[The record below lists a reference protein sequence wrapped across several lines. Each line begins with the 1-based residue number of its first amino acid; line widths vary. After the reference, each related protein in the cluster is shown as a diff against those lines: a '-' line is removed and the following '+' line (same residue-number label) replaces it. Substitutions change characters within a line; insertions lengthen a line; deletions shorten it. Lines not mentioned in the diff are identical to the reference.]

1 MQDKS
6 YAIAIVVV
14 LGICCLGA
22 YVAISGYLNSNPS
35 ALTFGTPILQA
46 TSIAINLP
54 TDTPAP
60 PTPAVVQTTRP
71 TSAPVPSPLGAFQTI
86 TAATTIVIPS
96 ALPTPAI
103 RTATPA
109 ASVPAAPSCAGFSFC
124 WKYGAPDAILGPTG
138 NECPRNYIWGLV
150 TDATGKGLPNVRIRH
165 QAPNGEYGETMTKD
179 RPDVPG
185 KYDILA
191 PSGTFVIWIVSGGA
205 QLSPQVSVTVQPHT
219 LGSSVCLM
227 RVDFFQQR

>member
-22 YVAISGYLNSNPS
+22 YVAISGFLNSNPS
-35 ALTFGTPILQA
+35 ALTFSTPVLQA

-60 PTPAVVQTTRP
+60 TIPAAVQTIRP
-71 TSAPVPSPLGAFQTI
+71 TSVPVPSPLGAFQTI
-86 TAATTIVIPS
+86 TAAATIVIP
-96 ALPTPAI
+96 PTPPTLT

-109 ASVPAAPSCAGFSFC
+109 ASSPAAQSCAGFPFC
-124 WKYGAPDAILGPTG
+124 WKYGVPDAILGPTG

-150 TDATGKGLPNVRIRH
+150 TDANGKGLPNVRIRH
-165 QAPNGEYGETMTKD
+165 QAPNGEYGETLTKD
-179 RPDVPG
+179 KPDVPG

-205 QLSPQVSVTVQPHT
+205 QVSPQVSVAVQPHT
-219 LGSSVCLM
+219 PGANVCLM
-227 RVDFFQQR
+227 RIDFFQQR